1 MLLKVSELAQ
11 GLADDGE
18 ACQAMSAWP
27 PAWGAWCQ
35 WIRPQGIDENK
46 GENRK
51 SKKTQVEKVKENQKE
66 K

>member
-1 MLLKVSELAQ
+1 
-11 GLADDGE
+11 
-18 ACQAMSAWP
+18 MSAWP
-27 PAWGAWCQ
+27 PTWGAWCE